1 MSLYCTNFYNFL
13 ILNMFGDFT
22 SSFYFQSGSLKNP
35 QGTFNTGLRLAVK
48 TISPKENLLSLK
60 LGNEFAICVANSNSN

>member
-1 MSLYCTNFYNFL
+1 
-13 ILNMFGDFT
+13 MFGDFT
-22 SSFYFQSGSLKNP
+22 SSFYFQSESLKNP

-60 LGNEFAICVANSNSN
+60 LANEFAICVANSNSN